1 MLRKRSMIT
10 GFLLFSALLYSL
22 SAMRILPF
30 LCLATFPLASRA
42 QMAQAVPVD
51 AATAQAV
58 LAQAARQY
66 PKFTAA
72 LAEVRQHDPLLRRFV
87 VVTNPG
93 PLGSPAA
100 AFGNGAVRLDRRF
113 LEQLRPGYDDNR
125 LVVVLYHE
133 IGHLHYFSAVP
144 PGQRDSQASERAA
157 FDYSLLKTKQLAEAG
172 DCAPLQTGLRFMR
185 LRSQSDNLTD
195 PHVRALKS
203 LVREPA
209 YAEYNAYVAA
219 HCPAQP

>member
-1 MLRKRSMIT
+1 MRYR
-10 GFLLFSALLYSL
+10 LFFSL
-22 SAMRILPF
+22 WLG
-30 LCLATFPLASRA
+30 LAPLASRA

-51 AATAQAV
+51 AATAEAV

-72 LAEVRQHDPLLRRFV
+72 LADVRQHDPLLRRFV
-87 VVTNPG
+87 VVTNSG

-113 LEQLRPGYDDNR
+113 LEQPQPGFDDNR

-133 IGHLHYFSAVP
+133 VGHLHYFSRVP

-157 FDYSLLKTKQLAEAG
+157 FDYSLLKTKALAEAG
-172 DCAPLQTGLRFMR
+172 DCAPLQTGLKFML
-185 LRSQSDNLTD
+185 LRSQSNDLAD

-203 LVREPA
+203 LVQEPG
-209 YAEYNAYVAA
+209 YTEYKAYVAS

>member
-1 MLRKRSMIT
+1 MLLLSMAP
-10 GFLLFSALLYSL
+10 LF
-22 SAMRILPF
+22 
-30 LCLATFPLASRA
+30 SRA

-51 AATAQAV
+51 SATARVV

-66 PKFTAA
+66 PKFAAA
-72 LAEVRQHDPLLRRFV
+72 LADVRQHDPLLRRFV

-100 AFGNGAVRLDRRF
+100 AFANGAVRLDRRF
-113 LEQLRPGYDDNR
+113 LEHPQPGYDDNR

-133 IGHLHYFSAVP
+133 VGHLHYFRTVP
-144 PGQRDSQASERAA
+144 PAQRDSQASERAA
-157 FDYSLLKTKQLAEAG
+157 FDYSLLKTKELAEAG
-172 DCAPLQTGLRFMR
+172 DCAPLQTGLRFML
-185 LRSQSDNLTD
+185 LRSQSSDLTD

-203 LVREPA
+203 LVQEPA
-209 YAEYNAYVAA
+209 YAGYKAYVAA

>member
-1 MLRKRSMIT
+1 MPVVFSYPSMRSKR
-10 GFLLFSALLYSL
+10 FLLTLWLGLTSL
-22 SAMRILPF
+22 AG
-30 LCLATFPLASRA
+30 RA
-42 QMAQAVPVD
+42 QLAQAVPVE

-66 PKFTAA
+66 PKFAAA

-87 VVTNPG
+87 VVDNPG

-113 LEQLRPGYDDNR
+113 LEQAQPGFDDNR

-133 IGHLHYFSAVP
+133 VGHLHYFSQVP
-144 PGQRDSQASERAA
+144 PGQRDAQASERAA
-157 FDYSLLKTKQLAEAG
+157 FDYSLLKTKALAEAG
-172 DCAPLQTGLRFMR
+172 DCAPLQTGLKFML
-185 LRSQSDNLTD
+185 LRSQSTDLAD
-195 PHVRALKS
+195 PHVRALKT
-203 LVREPA
+203 LVQEPA
-209 YAEYNAYVAA
+209 YAAYQAYVAG